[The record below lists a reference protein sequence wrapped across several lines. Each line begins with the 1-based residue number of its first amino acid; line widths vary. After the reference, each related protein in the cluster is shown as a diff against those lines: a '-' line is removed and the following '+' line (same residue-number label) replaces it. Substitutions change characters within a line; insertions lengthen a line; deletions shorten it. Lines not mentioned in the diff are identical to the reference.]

1 LVILNEFTILVSLNP
16 ISSNANILLA
26 SEYFSEYSSVE
37 DLTSLDVCQY
47 LLRRRPVDR
56 VPDPLLIPD
65 IIPIRGKIQYQSW
78 PIRPVEIPSINHI
91 SKQIT
96 IAIPILLLVL
106 LVVDCGL

>member
-78 PIRPVEIPSINHI
+78 PVEIPSINHI